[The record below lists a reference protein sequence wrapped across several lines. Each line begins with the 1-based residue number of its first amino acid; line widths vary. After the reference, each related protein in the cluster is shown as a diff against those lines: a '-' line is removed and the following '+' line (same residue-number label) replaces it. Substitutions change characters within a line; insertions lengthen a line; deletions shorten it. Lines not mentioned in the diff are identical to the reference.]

1 MLHNNRINREFEE
14 ERAYLKYHPLREQFA
29 VHMSQLIIN
38 SVRKME
44 STNGI
49 HFNPLI
55 ERGVARAKLIIKTY
69 FLNREFDMKLT

>member
-1 MLHNNRINREFEE
+1 
-14 ERAYLKYHPLREQFA
+14 
-29 VHMSQLIIN
+29 
-38 SVRKME
+38 ME

-49 HFNPLI
+49 HFNLLI